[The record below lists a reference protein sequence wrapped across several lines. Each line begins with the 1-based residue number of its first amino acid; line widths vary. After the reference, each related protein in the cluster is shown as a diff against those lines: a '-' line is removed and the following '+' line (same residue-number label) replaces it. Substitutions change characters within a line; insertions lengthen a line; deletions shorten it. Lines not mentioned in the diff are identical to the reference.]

1 MEWTKE
7 SAGKTYI
14 TCRSARAYT
23 KAIEFYESLGYKITT
38 GLTRFYPAKKV
49 FCYVIAY
56 GRIYSSSYETGVISE
71 CKEIN
76 PFFKPRRKFPRE
88 MMVSNDKIKWEKR
101 LVAGIINSSS
111 KYVSYINKEFQEG
124 QAFKFLLAWK
134 YAKEIE

>member
-1 MEWTKE
+1 MKWTKE
-7 SAGKTYI
+7 NTGKTYI

-23 KAIEFYESLGYKITT
+23 KAIEFYESFGHKIMT
-38 GLTRFYPAKKV
+38 GLTKHYPAKKV

-88 MMVSNDKIKWEKR
+88 MMVSDDKTHWNKKIVITR
-101 LVAGIINSSS
+101 LKNEEYAYIVAGISSQTYS
-111 KYVSYINKEFQEG
+111 G
-124 QAFKFLLAWK
+124 WK